1 MDGKKE
7 KKRIDKKTAFLIII
21 SGAALLCVAALLFF
35 FRGPIA
41 DLFSSEEK
49 KKASSP
55 ADGVQAEESGETEEK
70 EEDVPEYIIKKS
82 TATFCEKTVE
92 KYYESIVSLIRDG
105 GSIKGELSAQLSK
118 AVLKILGYDLCD
130 EFGFD
135 YTFSFSEGKLYLCLS
150 ASIGSKAPF
159 VTATAAADL
168 LDGILYAE
176 CDELL
181 EGGYRIKIPGAS
193 LAELFQKADRSELCA
208 LLADNLPSR
217 EDLSYFLA
225 KAMTVAAHVLG
236 EDLVLDPDAQLSLG
250 DVLQRGLLKTRLV
263 INKDSILAFRNELL
277 RAMERD
283 ERFSEYI
290 LSLCKELAEYGEKKP
305 SELEELFLERI
316 WSMSSSPVA
325 SLILDALQGTEIS
338 VWTDA
343 YYKLCAFEVNGNDGA
358 RLYGARA
365 KYGTD
370 AAYELTFSGKDFS
383 YTFSGEGKEKDSLY
397 NGDISFCS
405 EGKKLFTFKLSDF
418 DFDRPV
424 NGKAGFELAKQIGL
438 NLSGKTEGGKAK
450 VSLNF
455 KVYGYKLCSAV
466 LKAENCRAEK
476 VSIPGKGKSFILL
489 FSRISEIG
497 GDDIKKLLSDAGFDV
512 DELSRMIDDI
522 SSLMG

>member
-1 MDGKKE
+1 MEEKKE
-7 KKRIDKKTAFLIII
+7 KKRIDKKTAFLIIA
-21 SGAALLCVAALLFF
+21 GAAILCVAALLFIF
-35 FRGPIA
+35 IGPIA

-49 KKASSP
+49 KKSSSP

-82 TATFCEKTVE
+82 TATFCEKTVD

-105 GSIKGELSAQLSK
+105 GSIKGELSAELSK

-159 VTATAAADL
+159 VTAIAAADL
-168 LDGILYAE
+168 WDGVLYVE

-181 EGGYRIKIPGAS
+181 GEGYRIKIPGAS
-193 LAELFQKADRSELCA
+193 LAELFPKADRAELCA
-208 LLADNLPSR
+208 LLADNLPGR

-225 KAMTVAAHVLG
+225 KAMTVAAHVLE

-250 DVLQRGLLKTRLV
+250 DVLQRGLLKTQLV
-263 INKDSILAFRNELL
+263 IDKDSISAFQKEL
-277 RAMERD
+277 RRVMERD

-290 LSLCKELAEYGEKKP
+290 SSLSKELAVLGEKKP

-316 WSMSSSPVA
+316 WSMSSSPVT
-325 SLILDALQGTEIS
+325 SLALDALQGTEIS
-338 VWTDA
+338 LWTDA
-343 YYKLCAFEVNGNDGA
+343 YYKLCAFEVNVNDDA

-370 AAYELTFSGKDFS
+370 AAYELTFSWEGFS
-383 YTFSGEGKEKDSLY
+383 YTLSGEGKEKDSIY
-397 NGDISFCS
+397 NGDMSLYKD
-405 EGKKLFTFKLSDF
+405 GKKLLTFKLSDF
-418 DFDRPV
+418 NFDRPV

-450 VSLNF
+450 VSLDF
-455 KVYGYKLCSAV
+455 KIYGYKLCSAV
-466 LKAENCRAEK
+466 LKAELCSAEK
-476 VSIPGKGKSFILL
+476 VSIPEKGKSFILL